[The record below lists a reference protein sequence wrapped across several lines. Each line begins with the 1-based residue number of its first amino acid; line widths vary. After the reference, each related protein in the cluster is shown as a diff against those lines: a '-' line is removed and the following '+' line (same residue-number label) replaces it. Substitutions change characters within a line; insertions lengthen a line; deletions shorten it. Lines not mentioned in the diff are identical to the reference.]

1 MSTTNKKSLSAQALL
16 EMDSIVSAIK
26 EESKKTIGGLLTE
39 AVKDALREGVEDE
52 DDYEVVDDEKDDAED
67 KKEKGSKK
75 KSSSKDV
82 SEQGEDELEGGM
94 PQADGQLETD
104 PPQQMPQQAGGQ
116 AAPQQDPSMAGQQE
130 APEVGMGGEDA
141 AAAPE
146 EGGEDAGWDDF
157 SQYQV
162 GDDTYDLTG
171 EKDPNRIKGIY
182 KLLSDEDNIVVTKD
196 GDMLHFADNEAGTEY
211 VIDLGEIGDEEGGEE
226 MPEEPAEDDMSM
238 GSEEEMPNNLNE
250 DEDFGIAGFP
260 GHDDDNLGDEDDEFG
275 LGEFDSEPLDGEEGP
290 DFGEGDS
297 TDFDLGN
304 IGDDEFEDDELADD
318 DEFGLGDDL
327 GDDEFD
333 SDNLGGMDENNLFES
348 RTRKPMKE
356 SKEVLFEV
364 DLGYTD
370 NYQDKDPVKGLSNN
384 EPSKS
389 GKSWHKGVPTG
400 TAKPW
405 AGSSKDKGDP
415 FEKTVDEGADCC
427 PKCGKCGA
435 ECTCGKEVEEQ
446 KNVGGF
452 VQQNSVTASNIP
464 NSNGRKARSQRSASQ
479 GVEVTGSADPRY
491 KGAANESKELKAIKK
506 ENREL
511 KKAVLELRKNLN
523 EAYIT
528 NVNLGKITKLFLE
541 NTTSKA
547 EKVDIVNRF
556 ANEANTVD
564 KSKALY
570 ESISRELKK
579 NNKALSLNESSQTAN
594 GTKSLNE
601 TTYKSQDVLKTID
614 LMNRMLNV

>member
-1 MSTTNKKSLSAQALL
+1 MSVKNNKGVAAQALL

-26 EESKKTIGGLLTE
+26 EESKKTLGSMLNE
-39 AVKDALREGVEDE
+39 AVKSALRESVEDDDE
-52 DDYEVVDDEKDDAED
+52 KDYEVVDDEQNDAE
-67 KKEKGSKK
+67 EKDEKDSKDT
-75 KSSSKDV
+75 STSDV
-82 SEQGEDELEGGM
+82 SEQGDEEIEDPQAQGGNVQDPAAMQGGM
-94 PQADGQLETD
+94 EQPQAGAE
-104 PPQQMPQQAGGQ
+104 
-116 AAPQQDPSMAGQQE
+116 E
-130 APEVGMGGEDA
+130 APMGGEMGGEQPA
-141 AAAPE
+141 EEPQGGEGE
-146 EGGEDAGWDDF
+146 EGWDEF
-157 SQYQV
+157 SNYQV
-162 GDDTYDLTG
+162 GDNTYDLTG
-171 EKDPNRIKGIY
+171 ENDYDNVVKIY
-182 KLLSDEDNIVVTKD
+182 KLLKDDDQVVVKKEGNTIQLQDNQ
-196 GDMLHFADNEAGTEY
+196 AGTEY
-211 VIDLGEIGDEEGGEE
+211 VIDLGGEDGASEAQPSEPMSGEE
-226 MPEEPAEDDMSM
+226 QPSDS
-238 GSEEEMPNNLNE
+238 LNE
-250 DEDFGIAGFP
+250 GEGFDIAGLP
-260 GHDDDNLGDEDDEFG
+260 DE
-275 LGEFDSEPLDGEEGP
+275 
-290 DFGEGDS
+290 GEGDS
-297 TDFDLGN
+297 LDSGLGTGLDAGLEGDSDFETDFNDFEN
-304 IGDDEFEDDELADD
+304 DDYQEDFSDSS
-318 DEFGLGDDL
+318 
-327 GDDEFD
+327 FD
-333 SDNLGGMDENNLFES
+333 SDNLGGEEANNLTFES
-348 RTRKPMKE
+348 KKMKKPMKE

-370 NYQDKDPVKGLSNN
+370 NYQDKDPIKGLSNN

-400 TAKPW
+400 TQKPW
-405 AGSSKDKGDP
+405 AGPSKPKGDP
-415 FEKTVDEGADCC
+415 FGDKTVDEEEEKCC

-491 KGAANESKELKAIKK
+491 KGAANESKELKAIKN

-556 ANEANTVD
+556 ANEAKTVGQ
-564 KSKALY
+564 SEALY

-579 NNKALSLNESSQTAN
+579 TGTNKIDLNGASATAN
-594 GTKSLNE
+594 GTKELNE
-601 TTYKSQDVLKTID
+601 NKVYKSEEVLKTID
-614 LMNRMLNV
+614 FMNRVLNC

>member
-1 MSTTNKKSLSAQALL
+1 MSVKNNKSVAAQALL

-26 EESKKTIGGLLTE
+26 EESKKTLGGMLNE
-39 AVKDALREGVEDE
+39 AVKNALRESVED
-52 DDYEVVDDEKDDAED
+52 DDEKDYEVLDDENNDAED
-67 KKEKGSKK
+67 KKDKDSKK
-75 KSSSKDV
+75 TSSSDV
-82 SEQGEDELEGGM
+82 SEDQNDELEGGM
-94 PQADGQLETD
+94 PQDGQQLETY
-104 PPQQMPQQAGGQ
+104 PTQQMPQANAQKGGEM
-116 AAPQQDPSMAGQQE
+116 QDADADMGSQE
-130 APEVGMGGEDA
+130 APMGGDESGLDA
-141 AAAPE
+141 AGADA
-146 EGGEDAGWDDF
+146 EGEGDAGWDEF
-157 SQYQV
+157 SDYKV

-171 EKDPNRIKGIY
+171 ENDYENVVKIY
-182 KLLSDEDNIVVTKD
+182 KLLNDDDEVVVKKD
-196 GDMLHFADNEAGTEY
+196 GNKVQLKDNQAGTEY
-211 VIDLGEIGDEEGGEE
+211 VIDLGGEGEAPEAAATEEPMGGEE
-226 MPEEPAEDDMSM
+226 EPS
-238 GSEEEMPNNLNE
+238 GLNE
-250 DEDFGIAGFP
+250 QDGFDIAGFP
-260 GHDDDNLGDEDDEFG
+260 GDVEEDPEDFDGLSDG
-275 LGEFDSEPLDGEEGP
+275 LGEF
-290 DFGEGDS
+290 
-297 TDFDLGN
+297 
-304 IGDDEFEDDELADD
+304 GDDEFHDDIDPLGDDELD
-318 DEFGLGDDL
+318 DEDGLGDDL
-327 GDDEFD
+327 DFTDDGLGDDTLA
-333 SDNLGGMDENNLFES
+333 SDELGDNNDLFENK
-348 RTRKPMKE
+348 RMKKPMKE
-356 SKEVLFEV
+356 SKQVLFEV

-370 NYQDKDPVKGLSNN
+370 NYQDKDPIKGLSNN

-400 TAKPW
+400 TQKPW
-405 AGSSKDKGDP
+405 AGPSKPKGDP
-415 FEKTVDEGADCC
+415 FGEKTIEEGEDCC

-491 KGAANESKELKAIKK
+491 KSAANESKELKAIKA

-556 ANEANTVD
+556 ANEAKTVEQ
-564 KSKALY
+564 SKALF

-579 NNKALSLNESSQTAN
+579 NGNSNPMNLNESSQTAK
-594 GTKSLNE
+594 GTKELNE
-601 TTYKSQDVLKTID
+601 NAGYKSAEVLKTID
-614 LMNRMLNV
+614 FMNRVLNC

>member
-1 MSTTNKKSLSAQALL
+1 MSAKNKKSVAAQALL

-26 EESKKTIGGLLTE
+26 EESKKTLGGLLTE
-39 AVKDALREGVEDE
+39 AVKGALRESVEDDE
-52 DDYEVVDDEKDDAED
+52 DEKDYEVIDDEKNDAGD
-67 KKEKGSKK
+67 KKKK
-75 KSSSKDV
+75 DSDSPEDV
-82 SEQGEDELEGGM
+82 DEQGDEEMEGM
-94 PQADGQLETD
+94 PQQGAAGQD
-104 PPQQMPQQAGGQ
+104 PMQQAQQPAAQGG
-116 AAPQQDPSMAGQQE
+116 AEDPSMAAQE
-130 APEVGMGGEDA
+130 APEAGMEGDGMSSDEAGEGEG
-141 AAAPE
+141 E
-146 EGGEDAGWDDF
+146 EGWDDF

-162 GDDTYDLTG
+162 GDNTYDLTG
-171 EKDPNRIKGIY
+171 ENDYNNVVKIY
-182 KLLSDEDNIVVTKD
+182 KLLKDDDQVVVKKEGNTIQLQD
-196 GDMLHFADNEAGTEY
+196 GQAGTEY
-211 VIDLGEIGDEEGGEE
+211 VIDLGGEGEE
-226 MPEEPAEDDMSM
+226 PEAAGGAMSGEEEPTNS
-238 GSEEEMPNNLNE
+238 LNE
-250 DEDFGIAGFP
+250 DIDDIAGFP
-260 GHDDDNLGDEDDEFG
+260 GEVG
-275 LGEFDSEPLDGEEGP
+275 
-290 DFGEGDS
+290 
-297 TDFDLGN
+297 
-304 IGDDEFEDDELADD
+304 D
-318 DEFGLGDDL
+318 DEFGLGDFSSDPL
-327 GDDEFD
+327 DGDEDDDEDWAEGETDFDFGDDFSIGDDEGFSD
-333 SDNLGGMDENNLFES
+333 EGLTDDEFHSDNLEGDENNVFES
-348 RTRKPMKE
+348 KKTRKPMKE

-370 NYQDKDPVKGLSNN
+370 NYQDKDPIKGLSNN

-435 ECTCGKEVEEQ
+435 ECTCNKEVEEQ

-491 KGAANESKELKAIKK
+491 RGAANESRELKAIKK
-506 ENREL
+506 ENHEL
-511 KKAVLELRKNLN
+511 KKAVVELRKNLN

-556 ANEANTVD
+556 ANEANTVE

-579 NNKALSLNESSQTAN
+579 TN
-594 GTKSLNE
+594 GKQMNLNE
-601 TTYKSQDVLKTID
+601 TSKTAKGTKELNENTYKSNEVLKTID
-614 LMNRMLNV
+614 LMNRMLNC

>member
-1 MSTTNKKSLSAQALL
+1 MSTNNKKSLSAQALL
-16 EMDSIVSAIK
+16 EMDEIVSALK
-26 EESKKTIGGLLTE
+26 EESKKTLGGLLTE
-39 AVKDALREGVEDE
+39 AVKGALRESVEEDDE
-52 DDYEVVDDEKDDAED
+52 KDYEVVDDEKDDAED
-67 KKEKGSKK
+67 KKENGSKK
-75 KSSSKDV
+75 KSSGDV
-82 SEQGEDELEGGM
+82 DEQGEDELEGMPQGGGQGADMQQGQGM
-94 PQADGQLETD
+94 PQQQAGQE
-104 PPQQMPQQAGGQ
+104 MPQQDQ
-116 AAPQQDPSMAGQQE
+116 MAGQEE
-130 APEVGMGGEDA
+130 APEVGMGGEEA

-146 EGGEDAGWDDF
+146 EGGEDEGWDDF

-171 EKDPNRIKGIY
+171 EKDLNKVKGIY
-182 KLLSDEDNIVVTKD
+182 KRLSDDDNIVVTKD
-196 GDMLHFADNEAGTEY
+196 GDMLHFEDGQAGTEY
-211 VIDLGEIGDEEGGEE
+211 IIDLGELEGGEGE
-226 MPEEPAEDDMSM
+226 EEPESPMDDEESM
-238 GSEEEMPNNLNE
+238 GGEEEMPNNLNE
-250 DEDFGIAGFP
+250 DNDLGIAGFP
-260 GHDDDNLGDEDDEFG
+260 GDEDDDDDELSFENGESSEFDGEPIGDEDFEGESDFSDFDFDDEDSDEDFDD
-275 LGEFDSEPLDGEEGP
+275 FDSE
-290 DFGEGDS
+290 GDLND
-297 TDFDLGN
+297 TDFDS
-304 IGDDEFEDDELADD
+304 DEL
-318 DEFGLGDDL
+318 EG
-327 GDDEFD
+327 E
-333 SDNLGGMDENNLFES
+333 DNNIFES

-370 NYQDKDPVKGLSNN
+370 NYQDKDPIKGLSNN

-405 AGSSKDKGDP
+405 AGPSKPKGDP
-415 FEKTVDEGADCC
+415 FGKTVDEEDEKCC
-427 PKCGKCGA
+427 PKCGKCGD

-491 KGAANESKELKAIKK
+491 KGVNESKELKAIKK
-506 ENREL
+506 ENRDL
-511 KKAVLELRKNLN
+511 KKAVIELRKNLN

-556 ANEANTVD
+556 SKEANTVE
-564 KSKALY
+564 KSQALY
-570 ESISRELKK
+570 ESINRELKK
-579 NNKALSLNESSQTAN
+579 NNKSISLNESSQTAN
-594 GTKSLNE
+594 GTKTLNE
-601 TTYKSQDVLKTID
+601 NSYKSQEVLKTID
-614 LMNRMLNV
+614 FMNRVLNC

>member
-1 MSTTNKKSLSAQALL
+1 MSVKNNKGVAAQALL

-26 EESKKTIGGLLTE
+26 EESKKTLGGMLNE
-39 AVKDALREGVEDE
+39 AVKNALRESVE
-52 DDYEVVDDEKDDAED
+52 DDEKDYEVIDDENDAED
-67 KKEKGSKK
+67 KDEKKSK
-75 KSSSKDV
+75 KSSSSDV
-82 SEQGEDELEGGM
+82 SEDENDEMEGGQ
-94 PQADGQLETD
+94 PQMGQPDAQGADMAQDDAMAQGGMEQD
-104 PPQQMPQQAGGQ
+104 SQMGA
-116 AAPQQDPSMAGQQE
+116 QE
-130 APEVGMGGEDA
+130 APADDMAGEEP
-141 AAAPE
+141 APADG
-146 EGGEDAGWDDF
+146 EGGDGWDEF
-157 SQYQV
+157 SNYQV
-162 GDDTYDLTG
+162 DDNTYDLTG
-171 EKDPNRIKGIY
+171 ENDYNNVVKVY
-182 KLLSDEDNIVVTKD
+182 KLLNDDDQVVVKKEGNTIQLQD
-196 GDMLHFADNEAGTEY
+196 SQAGTEY
-211 VIDLGEIGDEEGGEE
+211 VIDLGDDGEEPEAAAEPMGGEE
-226 MPEEPAEDDMSM
+226 AQANE
-238 GSEEEMPNNLNE
+238 LNE
-250 DEDFGIAGFP
+250 RFDIAG
-260 GHDDDNLGDEDDEFG
+260 L
-275 LGEFDSEPLDGEEGP
+275 P
-290 DFGEGDS
+290 D
-297 TDFDLGN
+297 
-304 IGDDEFEDDELADD
+304 DD
-318 DEFGLGDDL
+318 DEDLDDMDRNMIPNGSQPWDDDDDFDHDFDGFGDDDYM
-327 GDDEFD
+327 DDGLSDTEFD
-333 SDNLGGMDENNLFES
+333 SDSLEGEEMNNFAFENKKM
-348 RTRKPMKE
+348 RKPMKE

-370 NYQDKDPVKGLSNN
+370 NYQDKDPIKGLSNN

-400 TAKPW
+400 TQKPW

-415 FEKTVDEGADCC
+415 FGEKTIEEGEDCC

-491 KGAANESKELKAIKK
+491 KGATNESKELKAIKA

-556 ANEANTVD
+556 ANEAKTVEQ
-564 KSKALY
+564 STALY
-570 ESISRELKK
+570 ESINRELKK
-579 NNKALSLNESSQTAN
+579 TGTA
-594 GTKSLNE
+594 TPMSLNE
-601 TTYKSQDVLKTID
+601 TSQTAKGTKELNENAGYKSPEVLKTID
-614 LMNRMLNV
+614 FMNRVLNI

>member
-1 MSTTNKKSLSAQALL
+1 MSVKNNKGVAAQALL

-26 EESKKTIGGLLTE
+26 EESKKTLGGMLNE
-39 AVKDALREGVEDE
+39 AVKNALRESVED
-52 DDYEVVDDEKDDAED
+52 DDEKDYEVIDDENDAED
-67 KKEKGSKK
+67 KDEKKSK
-75 KSSSKDV
+75 KSSSSDV
-82 SEQGEDELEGGM
+82 SEDENDEMEGGQ
-94 PQADGQLETD
+94 PQMGQPDAQGADMAQD
-104 PPQQMPQQAGGQ
+104 DAMAQGGME
-116 AAPQQDPSMAGQQE
+116 QDPQMGAQE
-130 APEVGMGGEDA
+130 APADDMAGEEP
-141 AAAPE
+141 APADG
-146 EGGEDAGWDDF
+146 EGGDGWDEF
-157 SQYQV
+157 SNYQV
-162 GDDTYDLTG
+162 DDNTYDLTG
-171 EKDPNRIKGIY
+171 ENDYNNVVKVY
-182 KLLSDEDNIVVTKD
+182 KLLNDDDQVVVKKEGNTVQLQD
-196 GDMLHFADNEAGTEY
+196 SQAGTEY
-211 VIDLGEIGDEEGGEE
+211 VIDLGGDGEEPEAAAEPMGGEE
-226 MPEEPAEDDMSM
+226 AQADGLNEGFDIAGLPDD
-238 GSEEEMPNNLNE
+238 E
-250 DEDFGIAGFP
+250 DEDLSDFDRNEIPTGSQP
-260 GHDDDNLGDEDDEFG
+260 WDDDD
-275 LGEFDSEPLDGEEGP
+275 
-290 DFGEGDS
+290 
-297 TDFDLGN
+297 DFDH
-304 IGDDEFEDDELADD
+304 DFD
-318 DEFGLGDDL
+318 GLGDDDYM
-327 GDDEFD
+327 DDGLNDTEFD
-333 SDNLGGMDENNLFES
+333 SDSLEGEEMNNFAFENKKM
-348 RTRKPMKE
+348 RKPMKE

-370 NYQDKDPVKGLSNN
+370 NYQDKDPIKGLSNN

-400 TAKPW
+400 TQKPW

-415 FEKTVDEGADCC
+415 FGEKTIEEGEDCC

-491 KGAANESKELKAIKK
+491 KGAANESKELKAIKA

-556 ANEANTVD
+556 ANEAKTVEQ
-564 KSKALY
+564 STALY
-570 ESISRELKK
+570 ESINRELKK
-579 NNKALSLNESSQTAN
+579 TGTA
-594 GTKSLNE
+594 TPMSLNE
-601 TTYKSQDVLKTID
+601 TSQTAKGTKELNENAGYKSPEVLKTID
-614 LMNRMLNV
+614 FMNRVLNI